1 MRGPITPRARMTHAD
16 AHSTGAMDDRS
27 SWVCVIRY
35 GPEAQNLIAVGN
47 GSVSGVVDG
56 SPVDSWDTQLI
67 LIRDAFAEN

>member
-1 MRGPITPRARMTHAD
+1 
-16 AHSTGAMDDRS
+16 MDDRS